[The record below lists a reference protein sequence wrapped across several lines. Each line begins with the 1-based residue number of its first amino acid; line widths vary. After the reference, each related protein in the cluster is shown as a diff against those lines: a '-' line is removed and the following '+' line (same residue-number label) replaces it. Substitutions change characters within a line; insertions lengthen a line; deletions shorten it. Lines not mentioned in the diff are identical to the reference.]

1 MDTRGLVL
9 HWLYRGTGARLNR
22 PLEPTDWNGAE
33 VAAGAGGGAEH
44 RGLERKK
51 ARKGVEAKYHCTGAL
66 ILGMCISSF
75 MNESIRI

>member
-44 RGLERKK
+44 TEDWRGRKRERELKPNIT
-51 ARKGVEAKYHCTGAL
+51 AQVHLY
-66 ILGMCISSF
+66 
-75 MNESIRI
+75 